1 MGRLMHFYIPKNIPE
16 DFLKKLGYQPVESVP
31 VEPLEGGSAMHCFD
45 NVRQYLSCN
54 EGEPQFGW
62 IFSMLGK
69 FILKLH
75 AHVVVGL
82 PDQKLLCVTPPEKP
96 LRHVNFIK
104 DSSVSSAIIN
114 NRLPTKSFALVNA
127 AIIKQFVQ
135 LENDEDTARLLG
147 DHRSF
152 SNVNSKKTILKN
164 DFIEYVRANT
174 GRNDVCFCGS
184 EKKYKNCC
192 R

>member
-1 MGRLMHFYIPKNIPE
+1 MHFYIPTNVPK
-16 DFLKKLGYQPVESVP
+16 DFLKDLGYQPVESVP
-31 VEPLEGGSAMHCFD
+31 VDPLEQGVTMHCLD
-45 NVRQYLSCN
+45 NVRKYLSCN

-62 IFSMLGK
+62 MFSMLGK

-75 AHVVVGL
+75 AHVVVRL

-96 LRHVNFIK
+96 LRYVNFIK
-104 DSSVSSAIIN
+104 DSSISSIITN

-135 LENDEDTARLLG
+135 LENDEDTARLIG
-147 DHRSF
+147 DLVAT
-152 SNVNSKKTILKN
+152 SNVYLQKANLEHE
-164 DFIEYVRANT
+164 FLQYVRVNT

-184 EKKYKNCC
+184 EKKYKYCC